1 MSTSRSSALIDSS
14 CTGYRPC
21 TRRRPSLQQQG
32 PPVHSSVT
40 HGAAVREVAPP
51 TVAGAAFPACAGRT
65 AAFSISIP
73 CEGSSLC
80 VEQPNCRRRS
90 RWCAMVGLRLAGSRG
105 WSLRLLTG
113 ARSILWSLCE
123 RPQQVA
129 ERRRFHLFS
138 GECFDEPPH
147 RGRSRVPLR
156 SATAPPTRSR
166 SVGCGNVAPPAFNV
180 SVVIP
185 ISFATASRVRRRS
198 AALGC
203 CDPARCVLPPAGAPG
218 GGCRSASLAGSSAAP
233 R

>member
-40 HGAAVREVAPP
+40 HGAAVRDVAPP

-73 CEGSSLC
+73 RARVHPCAWSSPTAEGDR
-80 VEQPNCRRRS
+80 V
-90 RWCAMVGLRLAGSRG
+90 
-105 WSLRLLTG
+105 G
-113 ARSILWSLCE
+113 ARWSVPAL
-123 RPQQVA
+123 RGLPLVQRRVLRRAASPWPQPRSSA
-129 ERRRFHLFS
+129 IGDRAAHPEPFRRMW
-138 GECFDEPPH
+138 
-147 RGRSRVPLR
+147 
-156 SATAPPTRSR
+156 
-166 SVGCGNVAPPAFNV
+166 NVAPPAFNV

-203 CDPARCVLPPAGAPG
+203 CDPARCVLRPAGAPG